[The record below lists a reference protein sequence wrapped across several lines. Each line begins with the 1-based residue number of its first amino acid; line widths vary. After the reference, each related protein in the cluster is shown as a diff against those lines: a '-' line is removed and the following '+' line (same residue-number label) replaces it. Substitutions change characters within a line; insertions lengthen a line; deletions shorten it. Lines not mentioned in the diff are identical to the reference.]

1 MSQNQEARTPVDDN
15 TEPCDERS
23 ASPSNLTDSAPEN
36 HLTKVITIR
45 CTAAEKEKLVA
56 SY

>member
-1 MSQNQEARTPVDDN
+1 MTPVDDN